1 MHTIARASSF
11 ASLPSGSNS
20 ALTYPYHHQ
29 PPPFGRSNHS
39 QSAPSTPSEQFP
51 PPVMPNFGPSIEV
64 ATAQPTTQ
72 PSPPSTPARGC
83 LKAPSKE
90 FTTKSEPEVQ
100 IISPTSGRHAPGI
113 HAGAGAGD
121 GSTRRRPNMKLERLP
136 SSAIARIQLA
146 EGVEPHAHGGK
157 NATNSGGKGK
167 CKERVPTPYVK
178 SDKTG
183 WLSDGEE

>member
-11 ASLPSGSNS
+11 ASLPSGSS

-29 PPPFGRSNHS
+29 PPSFGRSNHS
-39 QSAPSTPSEQFP
+39 QSAPSTPSEQVP
-51 PPVMPNFGPSIEV
+51 PPIMLNLGSSIE
-64 ATAQPTTQ
+64 AAPSSPSAPE
-72 PSPPSTPARGC
+72 PSPPGTPARGC
-83 LKAPSKE
+83 LKAPTKE
-90 FTTKSEPEVQ
+90 FTTKSEPEIQ
-100 IISPTSGRHAPGI
+100 IISPTSGRHVPG
-113 HAGAGAGD
+113 GSGGD
-121 GSTRRRPNMKLERLP
+121 ISTRRRPNMKLERLP

-157 NATNSGGKGK
+157 NATNSGAKGK